1 MESDHRGSAP
11 VKRTVRICIFTV
23 LALAG
28 TAFLL
33 YGIYLNQV
41 SSVLNKA
48 THICLEC
55 IGIG

>member
-1 MESDHRGSAP
+1 MTR
-11 VKRTVRICIFTV
+11 RVRIGICTV
-23 LALAG
+23 LILLG

-33 YGIYLNQV
+33 YGIYSGQV
-41 SSVLNKA
+41 AGVIAKA

>member
-1 MESDHRGSAP
+1 M
-11 VKRTVRICIFTV
+11 KRSVRICIFTV

-33 YGIYLNQV
+33 YGIFSNQIET
-41 SSVLNKA
+41 VLTKA

>member
-1 MESDHRGSAP
+1 M
-11 VKRTVRICIFTV
+11 KRSIHIGILTV
-23 LALAG
+23 LAVTG

-33 YGIYLNQV
+33 YGILSDTV
-41 SSVLNKA
+41 SSVLIKA

>member
-1 MESDHRGSAP
+1 M
-11 VKRTVRICIFTV
+11 KRPVRICIFTV

-28 TAFLL
+28 MAFLL
-33 YGIYLNQV
+33 YGIFSKQV
-41 SSVLNKA
+41 SAVLIKA

>member
-1 MESDHRGSAP
+1 M
-11 VKRTVRICIFTV
+11 KRSVRIGILTV
-23 LALAG
+23 LVLLG

-33 YGIYLNQV
+33 YGIFSEQV
-41 SSVLNKA
+41 AGVIAKA

>member
-1 MESDHRGSAP
+1 M
-11 VKRTVRICIFTV
+11 KRSVRICIFSV
-23 LALAG
+23 LAVLG

>member
-1 MESDHRGSAP
+1 M
-11 VKRTVRICIFTV
+11 KRPVRIVILSV
-23 LALAG
+23 LAVLG

-33 YGIYLNQV
+33 YGVFTGQFA
-41 SSVLNKA
+41 SVLTKA